1 MKKVNILS
9 PSEYKIK
16 ADTLE
21 ELKQIQFEIS
31 QLNWETLNCIWN
43 QAQNVTQ
50 LDELLT
56 QAIEHFNFQED
67 ESAERLGHAFQ
78 YDIRNPGKFCYSF
91 NSVQSEK
98 YTEHIEVYKPS
109 VLTKFRELTQLLAYN
124 MFGIEKDWTE
134 SESLVLP
141 LSACDLGIQLYCQ

>member
-1 MKKVNILS
+1 MKKDNILS
-9 PSEYKIK
+9 TSEYKIK

-67 ESAERLGHAFQ
+67 EKAERLGHSFQ
-78 YDIRNPGKFCYSF
+78 YDTRNAGKFCYF
-91 NSVQSEK
+91 FTNKQSEK

-109 VLTKFRELTQLLAYN
+109 ILTKFRELTQLIAYEK
-124 MFGIEKDWTE
+124 FGIEKEWRETDE
-134 SESLVLP
+134 LVLP
-141 LSACDLGIQLYCQ
+141 VSACEIGMQLYMN